1 MFQGYGHEGVC
12 MFEVVLV
19 LVLVVMIMM
28 VEEGVIVKTG
38 DQVVQEGSQLALKRY
53 KKGVLEHL
61 QRHIGELD

>member
-1 MFQGYGHEGVC
+1 

-38 DQVVQEGSQLALKRY
+38 DQVVQEGSKMIMKIY
-53 KKGVLEHL
+53 
-61 QRHIGELD
+61 

>member
-1 MFQGYGHEGVC
+1 

-38 DQVVQEGSQLALKRY
+38 DQVVQEGSQMALKRY
-53 KKGVLEHL
+53 
-61 QRHIGELD
+61 

>member
-1 MFQGYGHEGVC
+1 MFQGYGHKGVC

-38 DQVVQEGSQLALKRY
+38 DQVVQEGSQMLLKRY
-53 KKGVLEHL
+53 
-61 QRHIGELD
+61 